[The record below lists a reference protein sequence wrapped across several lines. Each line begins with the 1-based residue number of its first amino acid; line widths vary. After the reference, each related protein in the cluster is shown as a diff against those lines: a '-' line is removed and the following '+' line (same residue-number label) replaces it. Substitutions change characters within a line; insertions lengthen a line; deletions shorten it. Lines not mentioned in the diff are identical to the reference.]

1 MKRILLALFAI
12 AIVATTGF
20 ALYLR
25 SNACPAEQYRDAIRA
40 TMFRWQDTD
49 ELARQS
55 SKLSLPV
62 VILEL
67 QSIRRDFEQIEPPR
81 CAEDIH
87 QDILVG
93 MSSAIA
99 GFQSFM
105 EGQPDFVIEDQFD
118 LSNIWMKS
126 AADALSNLK

>member
-1 MKRILLALFAI
+1 MNRILLGLLAV

-25 SNACPAEQYRDAIRA
+25 SNACPADQYRDTIRPV
-40 TMFRWQDTD
+40 MFRWQDAD

-55 SKLSLPV
+55 SKLSLPF

-67 QSIRRDFEQIEPPR
+67 QSVHRDFSQIDPPR